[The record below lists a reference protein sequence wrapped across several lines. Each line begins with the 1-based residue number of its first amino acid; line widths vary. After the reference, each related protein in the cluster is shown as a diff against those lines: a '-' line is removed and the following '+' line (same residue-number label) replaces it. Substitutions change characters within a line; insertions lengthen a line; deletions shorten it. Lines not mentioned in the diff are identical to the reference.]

1 MQSGVREAWKPGLR
15 RTGIGMA
22 VFALAWLWLSN
33 RIVLAPPTDNIEQL
47 IWVRSLEWGYYKH
60 PPLPT
65 WLLWPVVRLL
75 GWNAWATY
83 VLGATCTLGRSRCYG
98 TCCAACAARPMPRRP
113 RWLACAS
120 RSTTAGCTSTTTRSS

>member
-1 MQSGVREAWKPGLR
+1 MQSNVRETWKPGLR

-83 VLGATCTLGRSRCYG
+83 VLGAACTLGAFALLWNMLRGMRGEAY
-98 TCCAACAARPMPRRP
+98 AATAA
-113 RWLACAS
+113 LAGLCI
-120 RSTTAGCTSTTTRSS
+120 TF

>member
-65 WLLWPVVRLL
+65 W
-75 GWNAWATY
+75 
-83 VLGATCTLGRSRCYG
+83 
-98 TCCAACAARPMPRRP
+98 MQ
-113 RWLACAS
+113 
-120 RSTTAGCTSTTTRSS
+120 